1 MRPDVAPGRQWIGL
15 GRAGNG
21 RAGDQAPTNDH
32 DLGLFSVGEGAID
45 SPAGNGGV
53 GIYHL
58 AWEVDT
64 LDELVGHW
72 SGERNH

>member
-1 MRPDVAPGRQWIGL
+1 MPSAYSTIGPQGPRAPCSYGR
-15 GRAGNG
+15 R
-21 RAGDQAPTNDH
+21 APTNDH

-72 SGERNH
+72 RGEGYH